1 MKKRTLG
8 WLGLL
13 AGAVLAWA
21 CGSWNPDEGL
31 LAGDA
36 ALSRPFETNFAADLI
51 AYHGPAGYPRSSR
64 FEQQHAVDR
73 RQVRVREALLA
84 ELHAAVAAWPATR
97 RESVL
102 RPVALHLAAR
112 SWGEGGLYQLS
123 VDGPWKILAA
133 LRAEVFPPEAI
144 RTLRF
149 SGKDQAEREAA
160 YARAIK
166 QLPAEFRLYFR
177 SLDYAGEDGAQLCDE
192 LLALPAAERKHLT
205 AVAHFRRARLRLD
218 LLDRTVKDD
227 AALRRSLAAI
237 RGDLEAVGAA
247 VKAGHPDVGG
257 VVFAAQGWLAH
268 LRCAVLPLPRL
279 RALGEADLGLALRI
293 YLEQRRLG
301 EPTADDSIVKLL
313 RTAAAQEDFA
323 ECARDPELRRL
334 LTAFLSGGAIPDMG
348 AASFDLDGLAG
359 RAGTWLAALR
369 EAKVDFSTDA
379 VRLAALAYRV
389 GDWDGCART
398 LRDAP
403 AQDPLAV
410 LLRARLALRAGRPA
424 EASRTL
430 ETLLAPQAKRFTLG
444 DYFVGDFLDE
454 DPAARA
460 KVLDGVRIYAYR
472 FAESDPVAAQ
482 LAKARSELAT
492 LLLAQGRY
500 REALGHFYRTGQLKD
515 AAYIAECVLTIEELK
530 AYVDREWPE
539 DPPAGKPRS
548 KPIGAQPDDESAE
561 CTPLPPAQEIRQ
573 LLARRL
579 FRADRAVEALP
590 YYPAET
596 RPAFAHY
603 LELLTRASNPAR
615 AKRDRADAYW
625 RAALVLRELGD
636 VTQFCEFGPDWS
648 SAGDYS
654 DEDKDDKPRHWY
666 DAGGLPRARV
676 QPIGDEA
683 ESLLAPPG
691 PEEQAR
697 VQAWIAA
704 NLAHPDRAHRS
715 ARYAVARLAGQAAEL
730 LPDDDV
736 AGSRILQ
743 FAGGLLKYM
752 EPTAARPY
760 YRQLATRFKGTELGA
775 AARRAHWF
783 AALACEPDPDWIQ
796 KGR

>member
-1 MKKRTLG
+1 MTKRTLG

-21 CGSWNPDEGL
+21 CGSWSPDEGL
-31 LAGDA
+31 LAGDV
-36 ALSRPFETNFAADLI
+36 ALSRPFETNFAADLV
-51 AYHGPAGYPRSSR
+51 AYHGPAGFPRSSS
-64 FEQQHAVDR
+64 FEQQHTILR
-73 RQVRVREALLA
+73 RQVLMREALLA
-84 ELHAAVAAWPATR
+84 ELHAATAAWPETR
-97 RESVL
+97 REGVL
-102 RPVALHLAAR
+102 RPVAVHLAAR
-112 SWGEGGLYQLS
+112 SGEAGGLYQLS
-123 VDGPWKILAA
+123 EGGPWKILAA
-133 LRAEVFPPEAI
+133 LREEVFPLQAVRTI
-144 RTLRF
+144 RF
-149 SGKDQAEREAA
+149 NEKDQAEREAA
-160 YARAIK
+160 YARAVK

-177 SLDYAGEDGAQLCDE
+177 SLDYAGEDGALLCDE

-205 AVAHFRRARLRLD
+205 AVAHFRRARLRLER
-218 LLDRTVKDD
+218 LDRAEKDD

-237 RGDLEAVGAA
+237 RADLEAVDAA

-257 VVFAAQGWLAH
+257 VAFAAQGWLAH

-279 RALGEADLGLALRI
+279 RALGEADLGQALRL

-301 EPTADDSIVKLL
+301 EPTADDSIVHLL
-313 RTAAAQEDFA
+313 RTAAQQEDFA

-334 LTAFLSGGAIPDMG
+334 MTAFLSGGSIPYIDD
-348 AASFDLDGLAG
+348 ASFDLDGLAG

-369 EAKVDFSTDA
+369 AAKVDFSSDA
-379 VRLAALAYRV
+379 VRLSVLAYRV
-389 GDWDGCART
+389 GDWDACART
-398 LRDAP
+398 VRHAP
-403 AQDPLAV
+403 AKDPLAA
-410 LLRARLALRAGRPA
+410 LLRARLALRAGQPV

-430 ETLLAPQAKRFTLG
+430 ETLLAPQAGRFTLG
-444 DYFVGDFLDE
+444 GYYIGEFVGDRHAQRFVG
-454 DPAARA
+454 A
-460 KVLDGVRIYAYR
+460 DGDRLGAYR
-472 FAESDPVAAQ
+472 FPEADPVAAQ

-500 REALGHFYRTGQLKD
+500 LEALGHFYRTGQLKD

-539 DPPAGKPRS
+539 DPPSGKPRG
-548 KPIGAQPDDESAE
+548 KPAEAKPDEPAAE

-579 FRADRAVEALP
+579 FRAGRAAEALP
-590 YYPAET
+590 YYPAEI

-603 LELLTRASNPAR
+603 LELLARATNPAR

-636 VTQFCEFGPDWS
+636 ATQFCEFGPDWS
-648 SAGDYS
+648 AGFDYS
-654 DEDKDDKPRHWY
+654 DDAKDDKPLLWH
-666 DAGGLPRARV
+666 DAGGLPRSRV

-691 PEEQAR
+691 PDEQAR

-752 EPTAARPY
+752 EPRAAQPY

>member
-1 MKKRTLG
+1 MTKRTLG
-8 WLGLL
+8 WIGLL

-21 CGSWNPDEGL
+21 CGIWSPDEGL

-36 ALSRPFETNFAADLI
+36 ALTRPFETDFAADLI
-51 AYHGPAGYPRSSR
+51 AYHGPAGYPRGSY
-64 FEQQHAVDR
+64 FTQMHAIDR
-73 RQVRVREALLA
+73 RQVRMREALLA
-84 ELHAAVAAWPATR
+84 ELHAASAAWPATKR
-97 RESVL
+97 DRLL

-112 SWGEGGLYQLS
+112 SGEAGGLYQLS
-123 VDGPWKILAA
+123 VDGPWKILVA
-133 LRAEVFPPEAI
+133 LHNEAFPAEAV

-149 SGKDQAEREAA
+149 SEKDQAERAAA

-177 SLDYAGEDGAQLCDE
+177 SLDYGGEDGALLCDE

-218 LLDRTVKDD
+218 GLDRTSADD
-227 AALRRSLAAI
+227 AALRRALAAI
-237 RGDLEAVGAA
+237 RSDLEAVGAA

-268 LRCAVLPLPRL
+268 LRCAALPLPRL

-301 EPTADDSIVKLL
+301 EPTADDSIVNLL
-313 RTAAAQEDFA
+313 QAAARYEDFA

-334 LTAFLSGGAIPDMG
+334 LTAFLSGGAIPDRSE
-348 AASFDLDGLAG
+348 ASFDLDGLAG

-369 EAKVDFSTDA
+369 EAKVDFSADA
-379 VRLAALAYRV
+379 VRLAVLAYRV

-403 AQDPLAV
+403 AKDPLAV
-410 LLRARLALRAGRPA
+410 LLRARLALRAGRPV

-430 ETLLAPQAKRFTLG
+430 EALLAPQAGRFTLG
-444 DYFVGDFLDE
+444 DYFVGEFVGDQNAQRFVG
-454 DPAARA
+454 A
-460 KVLDGVRIYAYR
+460 DGDRLFAYR
-472 FAESDPVAAQ
+472 FAASDPVAAQ

-500 REALGHFYRTGQLKD
+500 REALDHFYRTGQLKD
-515 AAYIAECVLTIEELK
+515 FAYIAECVLTIEELK

-539 DPPAGKPRS
+539 DPPVGKPKVQRPAA
-548 KPIGAQPDDESAE
+548 KPDEEPAE
-561 CTPLPPAQEIRQ
+561 CSPFPPAQEIRH

-579 FRADRAVEALP
+579 FRAGRADEALP
-590 YYPAET
+590 YYPAEV

-603 LELLTRASNPAR
+603 LELLSRATNPAR

-636 VTQFCEFGPDWS
+636 TTQFCEFGPDWS
-648 SAGDYS
+648 SGFDYS
-654 DEDKDDKPRHWY
+654 DDGTDRKPLHWH
-666 DAGGLPRARV
+666 DAGGLPRTRI
-676 QPIGDEA
+676 QPIGEEA

-691 PEEQAR
+691 PDEQAR
-697 VQAWIAA
+697 VQTWIAA
-704 NLAHPDRAHRS
+704 NLVRPDRAHRS
-715 ARYAVARLAGQAAEL
+715 ARYAVARLARQAADL

-736 AGSRILQ
+736 AGSRILHY
-743 FAGGLLKYM
+743 AGGLLKYM
-752 EPTAARPY
+752 EPEAAQPY

-783 AALACEPDPDWIQ
+783 TAWACEPDPDWIQ